1 MRHRSRL
8 LFSFV
13 LCVALSSTAHAQ
25 QSMASETFKQR
36 LRGQYLHNDT
46 AQAVI
51 NLYSKRQMGGAG
63 WVFAS
68 FLTAIRIASSPNSA
82 NLNGAVTT
90 EPAPVGAAFVVATPF
105 LAYGVGKIIHY
116 SNGRLKTILTDYAAG
131 KPLARSVRRKL
142 KPRFFA
148 QPIVKYQ
155 RVPVQAA
162 PGQKAPAPAATGQP
176 VQKKPAQVEPIIQAA
191 PTPVLDNAR
200 PTTDAPA
207 LPVQQAPA
215 QAAPELL
222 TK

>member
-1 MRHRSRL
+1 
-8 LFSFV
+8 
-13 LCVALSSTAHAQ
+13 
-25 QSMASETFKQR
+25 MASETLKQR

-46 AQAVI
+46 AQAII

-68 FLTAIRIASSPNSA
+68 FLTAIRIASSPNST

-90 EPAPVGAAFVVATPF
+90 EPAPVGAAFAVATPF

-148 QPIVKYQ
+148 QYQ
-155 RVPVQAA
+155 RVPVQAVPA
-162 PGQKAPAPAATGQP
+162 PKAPTPAVAGQP
-176 VQKKPAQVEPIIQAA
+176 VQKKSAQVESTIQAA
-191 PTPVLDNAR
+191 PTPMLENAM
-200 PTTDAPA
+200 PNIDVPA
-207 LPVQQAPA
+207 LPVQQTPV
-215 QAAPELL
+215 QAVPELL